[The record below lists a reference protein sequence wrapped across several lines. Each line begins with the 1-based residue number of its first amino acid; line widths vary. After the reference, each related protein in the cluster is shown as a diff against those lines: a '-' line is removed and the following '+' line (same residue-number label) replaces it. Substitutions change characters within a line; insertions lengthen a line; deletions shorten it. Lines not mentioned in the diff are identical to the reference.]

1 MHVSQWAAVRTGI
14 AVAVTVAFA
23 LAWVAPDL
31 QADAIPTPTTLP
43 THTTSATTPPGG
55 TAVPAPPTAPSTP
68 ATTPAVAVVGATP
81 STAPSTAPTPARDIP
96 TTTAPTA
103 APTSSTVRPLV
114 PPTGS
119 PTVVTATATIA
130 AGPQVPT
137 PARTPAPIR
146 KRETVADG
154 IAQVAGGNSHSC
166 AVTVVGIA
174 YCWGLNGSGQL
185 GTNGTNPSAVPL
197 MAPTTNEWGSVATGA
212 GHTCA
217 TATGGLIKCWGDN
230 TAGQLGG
237 TGNPAS
243 PTIASLSWT
252 DVAVGSSH
260 SCALATTGAAYCW
273 GKSDYGQVGDGAAA
287 GVTVRST
294 PIAVAGGQLWSML
307 SARNN
312 ASCAISKGSQ
322 AYCWG
327 QRFSPRAGSSADW
340 LITPTLVGGG
350 LPWREVSVGGDHAC
364 GITTSDELYC
374 WGQNASGQLGDGT
387 VAERSGPVALGGAA
401 SSMAWRSVA
410 AGQSHTCAIDIAGK
424 AWCWG
429 SNLSGQLGDGSPADT
444 IRKLPGPVASSLT
457 WSSIAA
463 GQSHACAVSDA
474 GVAWCWG
481 ANESGQGGDGT
492 TVIIRSIPRRVYDQ
506 VTTDQPGVATPVATA
521 TPAARH
527 LRVANVRD
535 TAFTVAWVTDSPSTG
550 VVRWWPD
557 GTSTSQVAYD
567 ARGSG
572 TVDTVHYV
580 NVTGLTAGTRYAFD
594 LVSGTA
600 TDTNAGGH
608 FAVTTGPTLGTS
620 SPDTATGIIE
630 AVDGSRA
637 SAAIVIIGV
646 GPTSTVSGSAPLAAL
661 VTSSSNGT
669 WNANLSSLR
678 TADRATAFTYTDAT
692 VANLE
697 VIGGPGAFVN
707 ATATIA
713 NLRLASRAAQRLVA
727 TPFTATLSV
736 STGWNL
742 IALAVDPS
750 DAMTASTV
758 CSRLDTAGGAATTTE
773 IVRWEVG
780 AWESHRCGIAANDF
794 PIDPDRGYFIRATK
808 SASITLT
815 GTPADPKQ
823 GRLLEGG
830 WNLVG
835 LGTAAAMMDAPT
847 LLGSFDGASG
857 VTGTGA
863 EAARWQASAWESFQR
878 ALNVNRFS
886 LEPGRGYFVRLSRPV
901 TWTHVGGNPATGR

>member
-1 MHVSQWAAVRTGI
+1 M
-14 AVAVTVAFA
+14 
-23 LAWVAPDL
+23 
-31 QADAIPTPTTLP
+31 
-43 THTTSATTPPGG
+43 
-55 TAVPAPPTAPSTP
+55 
-68 ATTPAVAVVGATP
+68 
-81 STAPSTAPTPARDIP
+81 
-96 TTTAPTA
+96 
-103 APTSSTVRPLV
+103 
-114 PPTGS
+114 
-119 PTVVTATATIA
+119 
-130 AGPQVPT
+130 
-137 PARTPAPIR
+137 
-146 KRETVADG
+146 
-154 IAQVAGGNSHSC
+154 
-166 AVTVVGIA
+166 VGIA

-252 DVAVGSSH
+252 DVAVGSAH

-506 VTTDQPGVATPVATA
+506 VTTDQPGVATPV
-521 TPAARH
+521 
-527 LRVANVRD
+527 
-535 TAFTVAWVTDSPSTG
+535 
-550 VVRWWPD
+550 
-557 GTSTSQVAYD
+557 
-567 ARGSG
+567 
-572 TVDTVHYV
+572 
-580 NVTGLTAGTRYAFD
+580 
-594 LVSGTA
+594 
-600 TDTNAGGH
+600 
-608 FAVTTGPTLGTS
+608 
-620 SPDTATGIIE
+620 
-630 AVDGSRA
+630 
-637 SAAIVIIGV
+637 
-646 GPTSTVSGSAPLAAL
+646 
-661 VTSSSNGT
+661 
-669 WNANLSSLR
+669 
-678 TADRATAFTYTDAT
+678 
-692 VANLE
+692 
-697 VIGGPGAFVN
+697 
-707 ATATIA
+707 
-713 NLRLASRAAQRLVA
+713 
-727 TPFTATLSV
+727 
-736 STGWNL
+736 
-742 IALAVDPS
+742 
-750 DAMTASTV
+750 
-758 CSRLDTAGGAATTTE
+758 
-773 IVRWEVG
+773 
-780 AWESHRCGIAANDF
+780 
-794 PIDPDRGYFIRATK
+794 
-808 SASITLT
+808 
-815 GTPADPKQ
+815 
-823 GRLLEGG
+823 
-830 WNLVG
+830 
-835 LGTAAAMMDAPT
+835 
-847 LLGSFDGASG
+847 
-857 VTGTGA
+857 
-863 EAARWQASAWESFQR
+863 
-878 ALNVNRFS
+878 
-886 LEPGRGYFVRLSRPV
+886 
-901 TWTHVGGNPATGR
+901 

>member
-1 MHVSQWAAVRTGI
+1 MHISRWAATRTVTAI
-14 AVAVTVAFA
+14 AVTVAVA
-23 LAWVAPDL
+23 LAWVTPDL
-31 QADAIPTPTTLP
+31 RADAIPTPTPLASQP
-43 THTTSATTPPGG
+43 TSATTALGG
-55 TAVPAPPTAPSTP
+55 TAVPAQPTAPSTQ
-68 ATTPAVAVVGATP
+68 ATTPAVVIVGATP
-81 STAPSTAPTPARDIP
+81 SAIASTVPTPARDIP
-96 TTTAPTA
+96 TTTVATA
-103 APTSSTVRPLV
+103 APTSSTARPLV
-114 PPTGS
+114 S
-119 PTVVTATATIA
+119 PTETLTVATATATLNP
-130 AGPQVPT
+130 GPQAPK
-137 PARTPAPIR
+137 PARTAAPVR

-154 IAQVAGGNSHSC
+154 ITQVAGGNTHTC

-174 YCWGLNGSGQL
+174 HCWGLNGSGQL
-185 GTNGTNPSAVPL
+185 GTNGTNSSAVPL
-197 MAPTTNEWGSVATGA
+197 VAPTTNEWGSVAAGA

-217 TATGGLIKCWGDN
+217 TATDGLIKCWGDN

-237 TGNPAS
+237 AQSPAS
-243 PTIASLSWT
+243 PAVNGVSWAN
-252 DVAVGSSH
+252 VSVGASH

-273 GKSDYGQVGDGAAA
+273 GRSDYGQVGDGGAA

-294 PIAVAGGQLWSML
+294 PVAVAGGQFWSSL
-307 SARNN
+307 SARGN
-312 ASCAISKGSQ
+312 ATCAISKTSQ

-327 QRFSPRAGSSADW
+327 HRFPPRAGSGADW
-340 LITPTLVGGG
+340 LITPTLAGGG
-350 LPWREVSVGGDHAC
+350 LPWREISVGGEHAC

-374 WGQNASGQLGDGT
+374 WGQNVSGQLGDGT
-387 VAERSGPVALGGAA
+387 AVERSGPVALGGAA

-410 AGQSHTCAIDIAGK
+410 AGQSHTCAIDTAGK

-444 IRKLPGPVASSLT
+444 IRKLPGAVASSLT

-492 TVIIRSIPRRVYDQ
+492 TVIIRSTPRRVYDQ

-557 GTSTSQVAYD
+557 GNPSAQVAYD
-567 ARGSG
+567 TRGSG

-580 NVTGLTAGTRYAFD
+580 NVTGLTAGSRYVFD
-594 LVSGTA
+594 LVSGAA
-600 TDTNAGGH
+600 TDPNAGGH

-620 SPDTATGIIE
+620 SPDTATGTVE
-630 AVDGSRA
+630 DVDGSRA

-646 GPTSTVSGSAPLAAL
+646 GPTSTVSASAPMAAL
-661 VTSSSNGT
+661 VTASSNGT
-669 WNANLSSLR
+669 WNTNLSSLR
-678 TADRATAFTYTDAT
+678 TADRTAPFVYTDTT
-692 VANLE
+692 VAHLE
-697 VIGGPGAFVN
+697 VIGGPTAFVN
-707 ATATIA
+707 ATATVA

-727 TPFTATLSV
+727 TPFSATMTV
-736 STGWNL
+736 ATGWNL
-742 IALAVDPS
+742 VALAVDPA
-750 DAMTASTV
+750 DPMTASTV
-758 CSRLDTAGGAATTTE
+758 CSRLDSAGGAATTTE
-773 IVRWEVG
+773 VVRWEVG

-794 PIDPDRGYFIRATK
+794 LIDPDRGYFIRATK

-823 GRLLEGG
+823 GRILEGG

-847 LLGSFDGASG
+847 LLASFDGASG
-857 VTGTGA
+857 VAGTGA
-863 EAARWQASAWESFQR
+863 EAARWQAGAWESFQR
-878 ALNVNRFS
+878 TLNVNRFTI
-886 LEPGRGYFVRLSRPV
+886 EGGRGYFVRLSRPV
-901 TWTHVGGNPATGR
+901 AWTHVGGNPATGR